1 MDKIY
6 LLLFVLLVLGS
17 ATLIIRKLDKN
28 RAARRNAL
36 LKQRLTA
43 NQREEL
49 GKDFILYTKLPD
61 ALRDDLDGL
70 IHVFIAEKS
79 FEACG
84 GLEEVSQHMQ
94 RVIAAQACLLL
105 LRTPHQYYANLRSI
119 LLYPDA
125 YRAPGHNGSEDVR
138 LGESWSS
145 GSVIL
150 TWASVLAGGR
160 NAKDGHDVSLHE
172 FSHQLDQDNGAG
184 DGVPELRSASCYK
197 AWSDAFKPAF
207 DSLQKR
213 AQAGKRTVIDDY
225 GAENPAEFFAVS
237 TETFYEKPAQLKK
250 HYPELYAQ
258 LSSYYGVDP
267 LSWK

>member
-1 MDKIY
+1 MQKVY
-6 LLLFVLLVLGS
+6 LLLFVVLVLGS
-17 ATLIIRKLDKN
+17 AALIIRQLDKK
-28 RAARRNAL
+28 RAARRAAY
-36 LKQRLTA
+36 LKKRLTPE
-43 NQREEL
+43 QRKEL
-49 GKDFILYTKLPD
+49 GEDFVLYTKLPTD
-61 ALRDDLDGL
+61 LRDELEGL
-70 IHVFIAEKS
+70 MHVFIEEKS

-105 LRTPHQYYANLRSI
+105 LRTHHQYYSNLRSI

-125 YRAPGHNGSEDVR
+125 YKAPGQNGSEDIR

-150 TWASVLAGGR
+150 TWSSVLAGGR
-160 NAKDGHDVSLHE
+160 NAEDGHDVSLHE

-184 DGVPELRSASCYK
+184 DGVPELQTSGCYK

-207 DSLQKR
+207 ETLQKR
-213 AQAGKRTVIDDY
+213 VDAGKLTVIDDY
-225 GAENPAEFFAVS
+225 GAVNPAEFFAVS
-237 TETFYEKPAQLKK
+237 TETFYEKPKQLKER
-250 HYPELYAQ
+250 YPELYDQ

-267 LSWK
+267 LSWD